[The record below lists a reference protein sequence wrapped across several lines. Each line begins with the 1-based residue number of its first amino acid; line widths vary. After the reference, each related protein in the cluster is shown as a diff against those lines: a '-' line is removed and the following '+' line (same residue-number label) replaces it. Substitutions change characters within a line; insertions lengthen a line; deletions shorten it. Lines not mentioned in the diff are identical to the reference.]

1 MQRTIWEWLGIEKT
15 TDKSQ
20 IRKAYA
26 EQAKKYHPEEFPE
39 EAQALRK
46 AYKDAMALASA
57 SRNVSDWADNHVGQG
72 ISSGEREPGDTYVNL
87 GAHNS
92 QPVLDTEVEAEYVY
106 VKSVPSGKPPE
117 VDSKSEPEYSYV
129 KSVPSGIPQET
140 DSKSK
145 PEYVYGKSVPSG
157 MPPETDSKTDPE
169 YSFADPELPPDR
181 AKRLAVL
188 KKRMETIYGTDYRN
202 FARDWRQ
209 AFADYL
215 EPEDLKDIRAVR
227 EILIAIEPMRRLKDS
242 TWEIIQTEL
251 FRFREDTAPWQL
263 LQERFDAVRRYE
275 ATMKASAGTPQEEPA
290 KTHGRTPQ
298 GKTSLASFGLIFF
311 SMMILVGLNTFMDR
325 AQASHR
331 QQAMREEFQ
340 QMIMEQ
346 IQLEPPAMPISR
358 EAVQAVYTRESPWEL
373 DLNRDGTP
381 DHIYYDPD
389 KDLFIVELY
398 DAAAETYNSY
408 GSLKQYLEDN
418 PDTEN
423 MRILS
428 YLAGGENGN

>member
-1 MQRTIWEWLGIEKT
+1 MQRTIWEWLGIERT
-15 TDKSQ
+15 TDKSR

-57 SRNVSDWADNHVGQG
+57 SGNVSGWADSHVGQG
-72 ISSGEREPGDTYVNL
+72 IPSGVREPGDTYVNP
-87 GAHNS
+87 GVHNS
-92 QPVLDTEVEAEYVY
+92 QARPGTEPEAEYVY
-106 VKSVPSGKPPE
+106 VKSVPSGMPPE
-117 VDSKSEPEYSYV
+117 TDSKSEPEYVYA
-129 KSVPSGIPQET
+129 KSAPSGEPLE
-140 DSKSK
+140 D
-145 PEYVYGKSVPSG
+145 
-157 MPPETDSKTDPE
+157 DFKTDPE

-181 AKRLAVL
+181 AKRIAAL

-209 AFADYL
+209 AFADHL

-275 ATMKASAGTPQEEPA
+275 ATMKASVGTPQEEPA

-298 GKTSLASFGLIFF
+298 GKTSLASFGLIFL

-331 QQAMREEFQ
+331 QQTMREEFQ
-340 QMIMEQ
+340 QMLMEQ
-346 IQLEPPAMPISR
+346 IQLEPPALPISR
-358 EAVQAVYTRESPWEL
+358 EAVQAAYTRESPWEL
-373 DLNRDGTP
+373 DLNRDGIP